1 MRTYTFKNYLEMN
14 VGKFLPMQTIVSES
28 YGRHFFID
36 SELEFV
42 SAPTLQS
49 GGYDESQ
56 LDYVTNWT
64 EFEGIVV
71 SDLFDI
77 YKNLIKMEKN

>member
-14 VGKFLPMQTIVSES
+14 VSKFLPMQTIESES

-36 SELEFV
+36 SEFEFV
-42 SAPTLQS
+42 SAPTLES

-64 EFEGIVV
+64 EFEGVVV

>member
-1 MRTYTFKNYLEMN
+1 MRTYIFEDYQNDKY
-14 VGKFLPMQTIVSES
+14 GKFLPLQTFVSEF

-56 LDYVTNWT
+56 LDYVANWT
-64 EFEGIVV
+64 EFEGVVV

>member
-14 VGKFLPMQTIVSES
+14 VSKFLPMQTIESES

-36 SELEFV
+36 SEFEFV
-42 SAPTLQS
+42 SAPTLES

-64 EFEGIVV
+64 EFEGVVV
-71 SDLFDI
+71 SDLLDI